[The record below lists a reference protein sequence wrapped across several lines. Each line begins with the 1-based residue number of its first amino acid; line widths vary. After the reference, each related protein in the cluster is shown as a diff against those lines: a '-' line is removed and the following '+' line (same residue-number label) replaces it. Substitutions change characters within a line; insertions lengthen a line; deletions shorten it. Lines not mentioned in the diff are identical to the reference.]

1 MTILPSRLLL
11 RSVIKTIIL
20 FSCLTL
26 GVISS
31 KAQCIQAYF
40 IETKGFYCKDE
51 GSICIVTVAKGDD
64 CNDYIYELE
73 YLTAS
78 FNLTD
83 IGDFTLGT
91 SSNPLKTKLT
101 ASEFPIHDSE
111 IRKCLKGKVL
121 IPGCVFTLKLV
132 NQFDPTDIYASTT
145 FKVDDYK
152 ILTGINTVSALIGTG
167 DLLTP
172 NGLGP
177 GPFSIN
183 TPQKLVING
192 TLIVD
197 MDYFFGTQLYK
208 LYNDIVLTAGSKVI
222 ISQGQDLDVYRA
234 NFYKCPEYNNWEH
247 ILALEGSSIEC
258 ERTTISGANTGLW
271 LNHNSTLLTYGAD
284 FFDNFCGLRASDVN
298 HTPMTANIIT
308 SPASLT
314 NSGTVFSNNKFGIVL
329 YDASPIIIANPF
341 LFDNSVGI
349 SMSYSSLKGDNIS
362 LSDNDYGVE
371 SVYSN
376 SLIEIKNSDF
386 FHNKIGLYSISSELD
401 VEDNHFGSNGLAIN
415 ILGFNGYHSKV
426 KSNTFFQD
434 DQGILGLSHASRA
447 EISFND
453 IRAKTLPYSLSGI
466 APYSHIWSFTNN
478 YAWDLTNGSSTFS
491 STPIVALNNTKSAR
505 VGHNTDTGNGPSAIV
520 NGTIGISVSGG
531 ENNFVD
537 YNTVVNL
544 INGAPGIQL
553 MSSPRT
559 MISCNESS
567 ASEGLRVLNNNNAS
581 EISGNIFTGN
591 GYNLKYGTALNTL
604 GTSGVQLYRDNIF
617 DLSTSAFPVARHY
630 GSPTDIL
637 NSLYIESDYVG
648 TMQVVQNGPYY
659 PNFLPLN
666 SAWFSINR
674 NGENFKCGP
683 KFLEP
688 EDSTHF
694 RMANENIGL
703 LNNNIGLIYNSEVEF
718 DTKLKLMRSLTRLN
732 EIGAMSDE
740 QQQWYDELSG
750 SEYGQFIDIEN
761 LHKQASAYTEEQAT
775 ELALL
780 GDQIKEKS
788 AALDAMTWVVYNEES
803 EEFNIDEEVK
813 AQFEAKKEE
822 LSQILISKGQILAA
836 SKAKLRE
843 TLPELNELN
852 NSITQIVTTSAENLQ
867 TINRI
872 LYSRLQSDTLNYTD
886 EEKEKIVQIA
896 NQCMGMGGE
905 AVAQARSMRSEFDTK
920 YYEYDDECLIFN
932 ELPEQRKKGEEDYSF
947 RINPNPANETA
958 TLEITS
964 IDEERTIYLINYM
977 GKIVKMYVLGANEGQ
992 KNMDISELPSGLY
1005 YIKIEGQDQ
1014 NKKLIKIN

>member
-11 RSVIKTIIL
+11 RAEIKTIIL

-531 ENNFVD
+531 GNNVID

-553 MSSPRT
+553 MGSPGA

-567 ASEGLRVLNNNNAS
+567 ASEGLRVINNNNAS
-581 EISGNIFTGN
+581 DISGNIFTGN

-604 GTSGVQLYRDNIF
+604 GTSGIQMYKDNIF
-617 DLSTSAFPVARHY
+617 DASSSSFPNARHF
-630 GSPTDIL
+630 GSIGEIN
-637 NSLYIESDYVG
+637 NSKYIESDYVG
-648 TMQVVQNGPYY
+648 SIPVIQNGPYF

-666 SAWFSINR
+666 SGWFSVER
-674 NGENFKCGP
+674 DGKNFKCGP
-683 KFLEP
+683 ELIEP
-688 EDSTHF
+688 GDSTHF

-703 LNNNIGLIYNSEVEF
+703 LNNNIGLVYNAEVEF
-718 DTKLKLMRSLTRLN
+718 DTKLKLMRSLRRLN
-732 EIGAMSDE
+732 EIGVMTDE

-750 SEYGQFIDIEN
+750 TLFGQFINIEN
-761 LHKQASAYTEEQAT
+761 LNLQASSFTEDQQAGLNSL
-775 ELALL
+775 EDL
-780 GDQIKEKS
+780 IKEKS
-788 AALDAMTWVVYNEES
+788 TLLSEITWVNYNEES
-803 EEFNIDEEVK
+803 EEFEIDEEAK
-813 AQFEAKKEE
+813 AQFEERKED
-822 LSQILISKGQILAA
+822 LSQVLIAKGRILAD
-836 SKAKLRE
+836 SRTQLRE
-843 TLPELNELN
+843 ILPALKDLN
-852 NSITQIVTTSAENLQ
+852 NAITPNGTTSSENLQ
-867 TINRI
+867 AINRI
-872 LYSRLQSDTLNYTD
+872 LYNRLNSDTLNYTD
-886 EEKEKIVQIA
+886 EEKEQIVQVA
-896 NQCMGMGGE
+896 SQCMGMGGE
-905 AVAQARSMRSEFDTK
+905 AVAQARSMRTEFDTK
-920 YYEYDDECLIFN
+920 YYEYNDECLVFN
-932 ELPEQRKKGEEDYSF
+932 ELPAQRKKGEEDYSL
-947 RINPNPANETA
+947 RINPNPANETT

-964 IDEERTIYLINYM
+964 IDEERTIYLVNYM
-977 GKIVKMYVLGANEGQ
+977 GKIVKTYVLGAKESRKTLN
-992 KNMDISELPSGLY
+992 IAELPSGLY
-1005 YIKIEGQDQ
+1005 YIKIEGLDQ